1 MSSIEESIYY
11 KLVNDT
17 GVKALVVKRVYPI
30 RLPQNVTLPC
40 ITYQRISTPR
50 LHTHDK
56 AGGTAYPR
64 FQITIW
70 DDNPKDVKTLSDAVR
85 TCLDGWSG
93 TVESVK
99 VQSSLSDD
107 ENSDYDPESQIYWTN
122 LDFIIWHE
130 E

>member
-1 MSSIEESIYY
+1 MSSIEESIFY
-11 KLVNDT
+11 KLANDT
-17 GVKALVVKRVYPI
+17 NVKAIVASRVYPI

-50 LHTHDK
+50 LHNHDK
-56 AGGTAYPR
+56 ARATADPR
-64 FQITIW
+64 LQLTTW

-85 TCLDGWSG
+85 TCLDGYKG
-93 TVESVK
+93 TVQSV
-99 VQSSLSDD
+99 VIQGTLSDD